1 MKLSKNISYFM
12 LTLGVGAVS
21 TSCLKDKANVTSP
34 GAGSTNNVVEFMNSS
49 VPVSYSAIWPQY
61 DNGVTIVGDTGG
73 FNMNVDYTGAQP
85 TTPTDITVNIAI
97 DTAALDAFN
106 ANQQT
111 NYVLPPA
118 DVYSIPSSVVI
129 KAGTEKTITRLT
141 MTAAA
146 DYDYTQSYA
155 LPLTITSASYG
166 IVSTNFGTAIYSFVL
181 NNKYTDSYVLTGYF
195 FRAGSGSRALN
206 LTYTLPTTGIS
217 TNMFPVGDLGTSASQ
232 YFFNATTPNAGGAMT
247 GYVAAEATPAA
258 PASGFMTQDNPG
270 SFAFGSSAPVPPGSG
285 SWVSSTYNNTYD
297 ATNKIYWLHI
307 GYGGGST
314 SQSGYS
320 RQIYE
325 EMVAQ

>member
-21 TSCLKDKANVTSP
+21 TSCLKDSANVTSP

-73 FNMNVDYTGAQP
+73 FNMNVDYTGAQ
-85 TTPTDITVNIAI
+85 TAAPTDITVNIAL
-97 DTAALDAFN
+97 DTAALTAFN
-106 ANQQT
+106 NDQQT

-118 DVYSIPSSVVI
+118 DVFSFPSSVVI

-146 DYDYTQSYA
+146 DYDYSQSYA
-155 LPLTITSASYG
+155 IPLTITSSSYG
-166 IVSTNFGTAIYSFVL
+166 IVSTNFGTAIYSFIL
-181 NNKYTDSYVLTGYF
+181 NNQYTDNYVLTGYF
-195 FRAGSGSRALN
+195 FRAVSGSRSLN
-206 LTYTLPTTGIS
+206 LNYYLSTTGVT
-217 TNMFPVGDLGTSASQ
+217 TNSFPFGDLGTSASQ
-232 YFFNATTPNAGGAMT
+232 YYFNLNTPSAGGAMT
-247 GYVAAEATPAA
+247 NYVATGATPAA
-258 PASGFMTQDNPG
+258 PSSGLMSTDNPG
-270 SFAFGSSAPVPPGSG
+270 NFGFPDVAPIAPGSG

-307 GYGGGST
+307 GYGSGST
-314 SQSGYS
+314 GVSGWS
-320 RQIYE
+320 RQVYE
-325 EMVAQ
+325 KMVAQ